1 MTFAADIQ
9 NFNKKY
15 EERMTLVLKKVAFD
29 LFRKVILK
37 TPVDTGRARGNW
49 MVGINKIPIAM
60 AIGVDKKADV
70 LSRIVSDISTAK
82 AGDSVA
88 MANTLPYIGVL
99 EYGGY
104 PKEVMYGS
112 KGRKAKY
119 KRGRKVQS
127 AMRQIKSVN
136 GYSYQAPQG
145 MVRVS
150 IEEYIPTV
158 RKIVEIVKRELP

>member
-1 MTFAADIQ
+1 MTFASDIQ
-9 NFNKKY
+9 NFNQKY

-60 AIGVDKKADV
+60 AIGIDKKADV
-70 LSRIVSDISTAK
+70 MSRIVSDISTAK

-104 PKEVMYGS
+104 PKNPVGGS
-112 KGRKAKY
+112 AGRKAKF
-119 KRGRKVQS
+119 RKGHKVRS

-136 GYSYQAPQG
+136 GYSYQAPHG
-145 MVRVS
+145 MVRIS
-150 IEEYIPTV
+150 IEEYLPTV
-158 RKIVEIVKRELP
+158 RKIVELVKRERP